1 MACRDSRRP
10 SRWWWWSPTFMKN
23 CWRWRRGEVSSA
35 VVGALDRLGLFHTWR
50 QINSSIHSIALPTSC
65 SCYKSWVKTDLRTS
79 SKARST
85 HLSTQV
91 EEGGVEYS
99 IAQFY
104 LSNCLEDYIELA
116 YFNLECVYL
125 NGPKLS
131 IVWLEKNELYAINY
145 PRKYLLEKT
154 RCEWL
159 HARQSISSAMK
170 TVNMNWA
177 TCVNNGIDSFSPK
190 WGCTTTFS
198 FSAIIYEKIYGKNSE
213 KKSMAPTLFL

>member
-1 MACRDSRRP
+1 MLLLQIMSE
-10 SRWWWWSPTFMKN
+10 N
-23 CWRWRRGEVSSA
+23 
-35 VVGALDRLGLFHTWR
+35 RLENIKHYR
-50 QINSSIHSIALPTSC
+50 A
-65 SCYKSWVKTDLRTS
+65 
-79 SKARST
+79 

-154 RCEWL
+154 RCE
-159 HARQSISSAMK
+159 
-170 TVNMNWA
+170 
-177 TCVNNGIDSFSPK
+177 
-190 WGCTTTFS
+190 
-198 FSAIIYEKIYGKNSE
+198 
-213 KKSMAPTLFL
+213 

>member
-1 MACRDSRRP
+1 MKRIFFLSSTFSRHYIQSVWPVGIAGGRQDDDDDDQ
-10 SRWWWWSPTFMKN
+10 WSPTFMKN

-125 NGPKLS
+125 NGP
-131 IVWLEKNELYAINY
+131 
-145 PRKYLLEKT
+145 
-154 RCEWL
+154 
-159 HARQSISSAMK
+159 
-170 TVNMNWA
+170 
-177 TCVNNGIDSFSPK
+177 
-190 WGCTTTFS
+190 
-198 FSAIIYEKIYGKNSE
+198 
-213 KKSMAPTLFL
+213 